1 LLDARPVIIA
11 IAGPNGAG
19 KTTFFNVFLSQ
30 AGLRFVN
37 ADEIA
42 RELGL
47 NPYEA
52 ARIASSLRRE
62 LVKQRESFVFETV
75 FSDPIGDKVAFLND
89 AATAGYRVVLCY
101 IGISAAQVSEE
112 RIAMRV
118 SQGGHDVPK
127 EKLAT
132 RFPRI
137 LTNLRAA
144 IKELPLVLVFDN
156 DDLSRPFRKVVEF
169 QQGKRRVLGKPI
181 PAWLKSAI
189 P

>member
-1 LLDARPVIIA
+1 
-11 IAGPNGAG
+11 
-19 KTTFFNVFLSQ
+19 
-30 AGLRFVN
+30 
-37 ADEIA
+37 
-42 RELGL
+42 
-47 NPYEA
+47 
-52 ARIASSLRRE
+52 
-62 LVKQRESFVFETV
+62 
-75 FSDPIGDKVAFLND
+75 
-89 AATAGYRVVLCY
+89 
-101 IGISAAQVSEE
+101 
-112 RIAMRV
+112 MRV